1 MATTKSNYIGS
12 GSYGCAIKPGF
23 SCSLNNEIV
32 DKSISKLFSKEMA
45 YKEEVEINRKVALL
59 DKNNKFTLKMISN
72 CQITPAYINSNV
84 SNINNCKIIENQP
97 KIYQIVYEYGGMD
110 LHKLFIQSH
119 IISAYPNLNIYD
131 FLKKVIEILK
141 GLELLLKNGLVHRDI
156 KMENILYNGEKII
169 LIDFGLLTTVDEVY
183 NERNLELY
191 YDLDNKI
198 FHYPSEIVL
207 LAGLLLK
214 RELSDTTTPLIHSFL
229 NLVAYFIKSYKNKFN
244 QTPEYLREIER
255 LNSYLFAKSTAYNS
269 YFKATYN
276 KETISLFNM
285 DEITLTIAKKFDIY
299 QIGIVIYE
307 LIIAMITIYNP
318 NEIKKIP
325 LGIFQLLR
333 EMLEPNPLERI
344 GITEAISKY
353 SKLFP

>member
-23 SCSLNNEIV
+23 SCSATNEVV
-32 DKSISKLFSKEMA
+32 DKSISKLFSEEMA
-45 YKEEVEINRKVALL
+45 YKEEVDINRRVALL
-59 DKNNKFTLKMISN
+59 DKNYKFTLKMISN

-84 SNINNCKIIENQP
+84 TDINKCKIIENKS

-119 IISAYPNLNIYD
+119 IISAYPNLNIYE
-131 FLKKVIEILK
+131 FFKKVNEILK

-169 LIDFGLLTTVDEVY
+169 LIDFGLLTTVGEVY
-183 NERNLELY
+183 NKRNLELY
-191 YDLDNKI
+191 YDVENK
-198 FHYPSEIVL
+198 FHYPNEIVL
-207 LAGLLLK
+207 LSGLLLK
-214 RELSDTTTPLIHSFL
+214 RELSDTNTPLIHTL
-229 NLVAYFIKSYKNKFN
+229 LKLVAIFTKSYKNKFN

-269 YFKATYN
+269 YFKSTYN
-276 KETISLFNM
+276 KETISLFDM
-285 DEITLTIAKKFDIY
+285 DEITLNIAKKFDIY
-299 QIGIVIYE
+299 QIGIVIYQ
-307 LIIAMITIYNP
+307 LIITMITIYNP
-318 NEIKKIP
+318 DEIKKIP
-325 LGIFQLLR
+325 LAIFQLLR

-344 GITEAISKY
+344 GISEAIDKY
-353 SKLFP
+353 SKLFH

>member
-1 MATTKSNYIGS
+1 MAKSNYIGS

-23 SCSLNNEIV
+23 SCSSNNEIV
-32 DKSISKLFSKEMA
+32 DKSISKLFSEEID
-45 YKEEVEINRKVALL
+45 YKEEVDISKRIALI
-59 DKNNKFTLKMISN
+59 DKDYKFTLKMISN
-72 CQITPAYINSNV
+72 CQITPAYINANV
-84 SNINNCKIIENQP
+84 TNINNCKIIENQP

-119 IISAYPNLNIYD
+119 IISAYPNLNIYE
-131 FLKKVIEILK
+131 FLKKVTEILK
-141 GLELLLKNGLVHRDI
+141 GLEVLLKNGLAHRDI
-156 KMENILYNGEKII
+156 KMDNILYNGEKII
-169 LIDFGLLTTVDEVY
+169 LIDFGLLSTFEDVY
-183 NERNLELY
+183 KGKNLELY
-191 YDLDNKI
+191 YELDNKT

-207 LAGLLLK
+207 FSSLLLK
-214 RELSDTTTPLIHSFL
+214 RGLKDTNIPLIHNFL
-229 NLVAYFIKSYKNKFN
+229 KLVANFIAFDKNKFN
-244 QTPEYLREIER
+244 QTPEYLKEIER

-276 KETISLFNM
+276 KETTPLFDMN
-285 DEITLTIAKKFDIY
+285 ELTMNIAKKFDIY
-299 QIGIVIYE
+299 QMGIVIYE
-307 LIIAMITIYNP
+307 LIITMITIYNP